1 MLNETP
7 SSQGS
12 GYQLPEYPFN
22 PPPEL
27 SGGAK
32 RRYPVVVVGGGLAGL
47 AAACDLSVRGI
58 DVVLLDEDNTIG
70 VRGLASRGI
79 TYAQKSLEIFERLGI
94 YDRVKAKGVEWSHGK
109 TLADRDVVYS
119 FDLATSR
126 VSKQPPFINIQQF
139 YIEWFLVDRIYE
151 LGRADLRWNNKVIAV
166 EQFKDHVRL
175 QVETPAGNYAIEAD
189 WVLDASGAYSPIR
202 EAFKLDT
209 HPARGQDRWCISD
222 IRFKLDAPLE
232 RWTWIEA
239 PFNENRAV
247 WQLPMGDGVWRL
259 DYQMDA
265 NADPDAVS
273 TEAVVRSRLRQQ
285 LGEDREFELVWVG
298 PYAYRTQMLDK
309 MRHDRVFFLGD
320 AAHVMSPFGGR
331 GGNSGIQDAE
341 NLAWKLALVLNR
353 NAPESLL
360 DSYSAERHPAA
371 VHNIKTTSRT
381 TRFLSPE
388 SAAERILRNAV
399 IGLAREYS
407 FARPLVN
414 TGRMSTAFSYA
425 DSPLTSNGGGAVQNV
440 PLQLANGNPATLLDL
455 FEGKNC
461 FLGVWFSE
469 SALTSKDLKTITQLQ
484 QSEPLLRVVIYSP
497 QGTATQ
503 VFADHGGK
511 LRTALAVERD
521 CFCLI
526 RPDLHLAAQI
536 AKPTRVAIR
545 AALRRALGAPKVP

>member
-1 MLNETP
+1 MLTQSP

-12 GYQLPEYPFN
+12 GYQLPEYPFVS
-22 PPPEL
+22 PPEL
-27 SGGAK
+27 RNGKKG
-32 RRYPVVVVGGGLAGL
+32 RYPVVVVGGGLAGL
-47 AAACDLSVRGI
+47 AAACDLTVRGVAVI
-58 DVVLLDEDNTIG
+58 LLDDDNTIG

-94 YDRVKAKGVEWSHGK
+94 YERVKAKGVEWSHGK

-119 FDLATSR
+119 FDLAASR

-139 YIEWFLVDRIYE
+139 YIEWFLVDRIVE
-151 LGRADLRWNNKVIAV
+151 LGRCDLRWNNKVVGV
-166 EQFKDHVRL
+166 EQLSDCVRL
-175 QVETPAGNYAIEAD
+175 QVETPAGNYQIEAD
-189 WVLDASGAYSPIR
+189 WVLDASGVYSPIR
-202 EAFKLDT
+202 EAFKLST

-309 MRHDRVFFLGD
+309 MRHGRVFFLGD

-341 NLAWKLALVLNR
+341 NLAWKLALVLR
-353 NAPESLL
+353 GDAPVTLL
-360 DSYSAERHPAA
+360 NSYHAERHPAA

-388 SAAERILRNAV
+388 SPAERVLRNA
-399 IGLAREYS
+399 IISLAREHA

-414 TGRMSTAFSYA
+414 TGRMSTAFTYA
-425 DSPLTSNGGGAVQNV
+425 NSPLTSHGGGAVQNV
-440 PLQLANGNPATLLDL
+440 PLRLSSGKLGCLLDL
-455 FEGKNC
+455 FQGENC
-461 FLGVWFSE
+461 FLGLWFSVGG
-469 SALTSKDLKTITQLQ
+469 LTDQDVRIITAIQRA
-484 QSEPLLRVVIYSP
+484 EPLLRVVIYSP
-497 QGTATQ
+497 VGSGTEE
-503 VFADHGGK
+503 FADQGGK
-511 LRTALAVERD
+511 LFTALAVEGD

-526 RPDLHLAAQI
+526 RPDLHLAARLT
-536 AKPTRVAIR
+536 KPTLATICH
-545 AALRRALGAPKVP
+545 AMRRARGAAKEQ

>member
-1 MLNETP
+1 MNKSS

-12 GYQLPEYPFN
+12 GYPLPEYPFN
-22 PPPEL
+22 LPPEL

-32 RRYPVVVVGGGLAGL
+32 RRYAVVVVGGGLAGL
-47 AAACDLSVRGI
+47 AAACDLSVRGV

-79 TYAQKSLEIFERLGI
+79 TYAQKSLEIFDRLGI

-119 FDLATSR
+119 FDLATNR

-151 LGRADLRWNNKVIAV
+151 LGGADLRWNNKVIGV
-166 EQFKDHVRL
+166 EQLKDCVRL

-189 WVLDASGAYSPIR
+189 WVLDASGVYSPIR

-232 RWTWIEA
+232 RWTWVEA

-309 MRHDRVFFLGD
+309 MRHGRVFFLGD

-399 IGLAREYS
+399 ISLAREHA

-414 TGRMSTAFSYA
+414 TGRMSTAFSYT
-425 DSPLTSNGGGAVQNV
+425 DSPLTTHGGAAVQNV
-440 PLQLANGNPATLLDL
+440 PLILADGKPGTLLDL
-455 FEGKNC
+455 FQGETR
-461 FLGVWFSE
+461 FLGLWFSGTG
-469 SALTSKDLKTITQLQ
+469 LTAKEAKTIAALQ
-484 QSEPLLRVVIYSP
+484 SAEPLLRVVVYSP
-497 QGTATQ
+497 AGSGTEQ
-503 VFADHGGK
+503 LADHGGK
-511 LRTALAVERD
+511 LRIALAVNGD

-526 RPDLHLAAQI
+526 RPDLHLAAQL
-536 AKPTRVAIR
+536 AKPTLAAIR
-545 AALRRALGAPKVP
+545 TALRRVLAVTQRQ

>member
-1 MLNETP
+1 
-7 SSQGS
+7 
-12 GYQLPEYPFN
+12 
-22 PPPEL
+22 
-27 SGGAK
+27 
-32 RRYPVVVVGGGLAGL
+32 
-47 AAACDLSVRGI
+47 
-58 DVVLLDEDNTIG
+58 
-70 VRGLASRGI
+70 
-79 TYAQKSLEIFERLGI
+79 
-94 YDRVKAKGVEWSHGK
+94 
-109 TLADRDVVYS
+109 
-119 FDLATSR
+119 
-126 VSKQPPFINIQQF
+126 
-139 YIEWFLVDRIYE
+139 
-151 LGRADLRWNNKVIAV
+151 
-166 EQFKDHVRL
+166 
-175 QVETPAGNYAIEAD
+175 
-189 WVLDASGAYSPIR
+189 
-202 EAFKLDT
+202 
-209 HPARGQDRWCISD
+209 
-222 IRFKLDAPLE
+222 
-232 RWTWIEA
+232 
-239 PFNENRAV
+239 
-247 WQLPMGDGVWRL
+247 MGDGVWRL